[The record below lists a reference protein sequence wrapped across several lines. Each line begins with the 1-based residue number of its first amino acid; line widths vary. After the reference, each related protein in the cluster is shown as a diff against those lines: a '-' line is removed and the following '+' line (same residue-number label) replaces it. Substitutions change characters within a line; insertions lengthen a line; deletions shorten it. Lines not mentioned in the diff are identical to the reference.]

1 MVSTGDHK
9 LQPRNTA
16 AMLTTPENTI
26 TYHNA
31 LCLSRQILGVKL
43 APRETENNAYATFWG
58 EKQRSLWYVVVFL
71 KRSIVC

>member
-1 MVSTGDHK
+1 
-9 LQPRNTA
+9 
-16 AMLTTPENTI
+16 MLFVCR
-26 TYHNA
+26 A
-31 LCLSRQILGVKL
+31 KILGVKL